1 MADTAVRPRAA
12 ATPDSVTKLH
22 RHSVMLDGR
31 SYTIIT
37 LRADVDVRFSTNRFH
52 ETWHVLS
59 DEPGAKMLARLLW
72 GLAYQ
77 RQPGTL
83 VLIDRAHLDPNP
95 FDAEPADPI
104 VLLPSHLTVLTRQA
118 ARALRRRPPTT
129 PDGTVR
135 WRTMDSTA
143 GPPNSGR
150 GGRCPPGNGSTP
162 TRRHPPGGRAPNES
176 VEYWSWR
183 AGRRH
188 CDSGPPTPN

>member
-1 MADTAVRPRAA
+1 M
-12 ATPDSVTKLH
+12 KLH
-22 RHSVMLDGR
+22 RHSMALDGR

-59 DEPGAKMLARLLW
+59 DESGAKMLARLLW

-104 VLLPSHLTVLTRQA
+104 VLLPSHLTVL
-118 ARALRRRPPTT
+118 
-129 PDGTVR
+129 
-135 WRTMDSTA
+135 
-143 GPPNSGR
+143 
-150 GGRCPPGNGSTP
+150 
-162 TRRHPPGGRAPNES
+162 
-176 VEYWSWR
+176 
-183 AGRRH
+183 
-188 CDSGPPTPN
+188 